1 MMELDFTLLQS
12 PVVLAAIFLVLAA
25 VAFLAWLLTREHR
38 PRGGGR
44 QRRLRILEVAAL
56 DPKHRLV
63 LVRRDETEHLVLIG
77 PAAALVVET
86 GIRPPLPPVAPDLSP
101 QLFVPRDRES

>member
-1 MMELDFTLLQS
+1 MDLDFALLQS
-12 PVVLAAIFLVLAA
+12 PVVLAAVFLALAA
-25 VAFLAWLLTREHR
+25 VAFLAWALTREHR
-38 PRGGGR
+38 PRAGGR

-77 PAAALVVET
+77 PSAALLVET
-86 GIRPPLPPVAPDLSP
+86 GIRPPLPPAAPDLAP
-101 QLFVPRDRES
+101 QLFVPRDREA